1 MTDREIVLLFRSR
14 DETAIEQVQQAYT
27 LYCLSIASRILS
39 DAADAEECINDVWL
53 AAWNSIPP
61 NEPER
66 LATYLGKLTRN
77 IAIDRVRA
85 KGAQKRCTEQYALSL
100 DELDEIIPGGSV
112 PETHVHAAELERA
125 ISAFV
130 RDLPEAQRRVFLC
143 RYWYLDSLAEI
154 GKRFGYSESKV
165 KSMLHRTR
173 EKLRNYLQKEE
184 LL

>member
-1 MTDREIVLLFRSR
+1 MDNIINIYKDIEGTVFPAGRHTRVLVGVNSPLK
-14 DETAIEQVQQAYT
+14 
-27 LYCLSIASRILS
+27 
-39 DAADAEECINDVWL
+39 ADNYVIGTSTVF
-53 AAWNSIPP
+53 
-61 NEPER
+61 
-66 LATYLGKLTRN
+66 
-77 IAIDRVRA
+77 
-85 KGAQKRCTEQYALSL
+85 
-100 DELDEIIPGGSV
+100 PGGSV
-112 PETHVHAAELERA
+112 PEAHVHAAELERA
-125 ISAFV
+125 IGAFV